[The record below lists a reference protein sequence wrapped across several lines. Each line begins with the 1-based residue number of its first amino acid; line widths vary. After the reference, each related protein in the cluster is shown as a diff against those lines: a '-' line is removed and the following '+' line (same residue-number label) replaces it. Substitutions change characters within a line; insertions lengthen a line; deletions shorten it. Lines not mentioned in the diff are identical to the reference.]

1 VNTHNAD
8 PDSSQ
13 PASARRA
20 SNRTPGAQ
28 QTPAQRQHMQ
38 GLGHDAPAPADESD
52 KAEVAR
58 LQASF
63 PQFRIWRESTY
74 RGPRYIACSRQLG
87 TRPHTLITSDL
98 GELRAELG
106 TGGPA

>member
-1 VNTHNAD
+1 
-8 PDSSQ
+8 
-13 PASARRA
+13 
-20 SNRTPGAQ
+20 
-28 QTPAQRQHMQ
+28 MQ
-38 GLGHDAPAPADESD
+38 GVGTMHPAPADDSD

-74 RGPRYIACSRQLG
+74 RGPRYIACRLQPG
-87 TRPHTLITSDL
+87 TRPHTLITSHL

-106 TGGPA
+106 SRGPA

>member
-1 VNTHNAD
+1 VNTDNAD
-8 PDSSQ
+8 SESGQ
-13 PASARRA
+13 PALARR
-20 SNRTPGAQ
+20 
-28 QTPAQRQHMQ
+28 
-38 GLGHDAPAPADESD
+38 DESD
-52 KAEVAR
+52 TAEVAR

-74 RGPRYIACSRQLG
+74 RGPRYIACRLRPG

-106 TGGPA
+106 SGGPA